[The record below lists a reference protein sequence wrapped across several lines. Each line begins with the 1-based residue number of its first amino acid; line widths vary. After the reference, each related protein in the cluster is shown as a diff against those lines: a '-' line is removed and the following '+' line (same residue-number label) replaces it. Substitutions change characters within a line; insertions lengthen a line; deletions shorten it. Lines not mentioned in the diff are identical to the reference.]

1 MTGPGPTGSN
11 LAEEQ
16 DYLTDDE
23 AFAVVDRLGFHVR
36 DAGLL
41 SSAIARPRTT
51 VFGEDAY
58 PDLATKAAALFESL
72 VRNHPL
78 LDGNKRLAVVL
89 TFSAHLERGS
99 EALVTLEQAAAVT
112 GIFAICVVT
121 AICYTRLKFI
131 TQRVSPAA
139 AQALSRILAFFV
151 FCIGV
156 EIALTGWRALHI

>member
-1 MTGPGPTGSN
+1 MAEGP
-11 LAEEQ
+11 

-89 TFSAHLERGS
+89 TWTFLLNNGFRLEHT
-99 EALVTLEQAAAVT
+99 EDDAYDFTIAAASGELT
-112 GIFAICVVT
+112 LQEI
-121 AICYTRLKFI
+121 REWLSSHL
-131 TQRVSPAA
+131 RPA
-139 AQALSRILAFFV
+139 
-151 FCIGV
+151 
-156 EIALTGWRALHI
+156 

>member
-1 MTGPGPTGSN
+1 VTGPGATVSN
-11 LAEEQ
+11 MAEGP

-89 TFSAHLERGS
+89 TWTFLLNNGFRLEHT
-99 EALVTLEQAAAVT
+99 EDDAYDFTIAAASGELT
-112 GIFAICVVT
+112 LQEI
-121 AICYTRLKFI
+121 REWLSSHL
-131 TQRVSPAA
+131 RPA
-139 AQALSRILAFFV
+139 
-151 FCIGV
+151 
-156 EIALTGWRALHI
+156 

>member
-1 MTGPGPTGSN
+1 VTGPGATGSN

-23 AFAVVDRLGFHVR
+23 AFAVVDRLGFQVR

-89 TFSAHLERGS
+89 TWTFLLNNGFRLEHT
-99 EALVTLEQAAAVT
+99 EDDAYDFTIAAASGELT
-112 GIFAICVVT
+112 LQEI
-121 AICYTRLKFI
+121 REWLSSHL
-131 TQRVSPAA
+131 RPA
-139 AQALSRILAFFV
+139 
-151 FCIGV
+151 
-156 EIALTGWRALHI
+156 

>member
-1 MTGPGPTGSN
+1 MTGPGATGSN
-11 LAEEQ
+11 LAEEP

-89 TFSAHLERGS
+89 TWTFLLNNGFRLEHT
-99 EALVTLEQAAAVT
+99 EDDAYDFTIAAASGELT
-112 GIFAICVVT
+112 LQEI
-121 AICYTRLKFI
+121 REWLSSHL
-131 TQRVSPAA
+131 RPA
-139 AQALSRILAFFV
+139 
-151 FCIGV
+151 
-156 EIALTGWRALHI
+156 